1 MALKPEGDWS
11 FNGATLFGAEMC
23 CGSVFSLQSF
33 CYISCKL
40 QMQLCFPLGL
50 LCHSL
55 DLFPCSVS
63 TFIYF
68 FPLAVPYTLFCY
80 IHALLPCSPPTH
92 FALSTLWVLQPS
104 ACVGSW
110 VPLPKEL
117 FHFLSNVAP
126 TEGFFFLLPIF
137 KISCGHLSS
146 TNAKEPM
153 PTCLTPTKSIS
164 WQVGWR

>member
-23 CGSVFSLQSF
+23 SDAVFSPHSF
-33 CYISCKL
+33 RYISCKL

-55 DLFPCSVS
+55 DLFPGSVS

-80 IHALLPCSPPTH
+80 IHTLLPRSPPTH
-92 FALSTLWVLQPS
+92 FALSTL
-104 ACVGSW
+104 
-110 VPLPKEL
+110 
-117 FHFLSNVAP
+117 
-126 TEGFFFLLPIF
+126 
-137 KISCGHLSS
+137 
-146 TNAKEPM
+146 
-153 PTCLTPTKSIS
+153 
-164 WQVGWR
+164 